1 MRADDRITRHLSGL
15 RSGVDHASKRDHDA
29 TGLADVSGRFR
40 PHALGRVPSAHATQL
55 LPMVLASPL
64 FEAGLE
70 RRRLT
75 PRERQKL
82 ANAATRLQLPRGH
95 IIYRGGEPA
104 DSIFIVGRGVVIS
117 YAELASGQ
125 RRVAGFRFHA
135 DIFGLA
141 EDGRYVNTTRA
152 VTAVTV
158 FRIPADAFTAIL
170 QYDAGLAFQFLCKVV
185 DVTRQA
191 QRKSIIVAR
200 RDAVGRIAM
209 FLDLLRQMTGDP
221 RASRIDLPMTRT
233 DIGGFLNLT
242 LESVSRACR
251 RLAADGIVEFEPRA
265 ARISNRRRFDA
276 LVANV

>member
-1 MRADDRITRHLSGL
+1 MPQNLTPR
-15 RSGVDHASKRDHDA
+15 RSGSRKREATRQLSRHASA
-29 TGLADVSGRFR
+29 SM
-40 PHALGRVPSAHATQL
+40 
-55 LPMVLASPL
+55 LPMLLASPL

-70 RRRLT
+70 RRPLS

-95 IIYRGGEPA
+95 IIYREGEPA
-104 DSIFIVGRGVVIS
+104 DAIFIVGGGVVIS
-117 YAELASGQ
+117 YKELASGQ
-125 RRVAGFRFHA
+125 RSVAGFRFHA

-158 FRIPADAFTAIL
+158 YRIPADAFTAIL
-170 QYDAGLAFQFLCKVV
+170 QHDAELAFQFLCKVV

-209 FLDLLRQMTGDP
+209 FLDLLRHTTGEP
-221 RASRIDLPMTRT
+221 RASQIDLPMTRT
-233 DIGGFLNLT
+233 DISGFLNLT
-242 LESVSRACR
+242 LESVSRGCR
-251 RLAADGIVEFEPRA
+251 RLANDRIVEFDEQG
-265 ARISNRRRFDA
+265 ARIINRRRFDD